1 MINKSFDIEN
11 QDEVLF
17 ISCEDESV
25 STITFSTI
33 TSSIKKYMK
42 T

>member
-1 MINKSFDIEN
+1 MINKSFEIEN

-25 STITFSTI
+25 CNIFF
-33 TSSIKKYMK
+33 TSAAISCNAN
-42 T
+42 